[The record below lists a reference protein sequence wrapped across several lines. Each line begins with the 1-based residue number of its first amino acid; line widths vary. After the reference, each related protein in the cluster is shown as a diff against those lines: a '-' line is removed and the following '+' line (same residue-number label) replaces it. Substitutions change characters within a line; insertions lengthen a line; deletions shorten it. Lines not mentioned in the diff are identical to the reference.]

1 MKQKIKDNLETILAF
16 CAIIGMVVAA
26 MMFLATKA
34 DVEAVA
40 ESVTIN
46 SLHDQSREVNS
57 AIIQTDKQLMWIEQ
71 KHSKTGQNCQLDPR
85 WRELRTELDNLKLQ
99 RQSIHDQIK
108 AIKGKK

>member
-1 MKQKIKDNLETILAF
+1 MKQKIKDNLETILAL
-16 CAIIGMVVAA
+16 CAIVGMVVGA

-46 SLHDQSREVNS
+46 SLQDDVREVNS
-57 AIIQTDKQLMWIEQ
+57 AIIQTDKQLMCIEQ
-71 KHSKTGQNCQLDPR
+71 KAAKTNQPCQLNPR
-85 WRELRTELDNLKLQ
+85 WRELRAELDNLKLQ